1 MSNIYKDIETLPC
14 LDPAFLAALRASAD
28 EQMRAEIDAIAH
40 PANLK
45 DPIKIEEWNFM
56 VRPTKESAFRDAAEA
71 RVDEEH
77 RKTSFDGA
85 LGHICVIAAAIDDE
99 DPIAFYNPHES
110 ADIAEAGILR
120 EYFAWI
126 ADNYNPAIN
135 RKLRFVGHNIT
146 GFDLRFMF
154 QRAVVLGV
162 KPPAVIPFHAK
173 PWDDVIFDTMTYFAG
188 VGKSVKLDKLC
199 KALGLPGK
207 SSMDGS
213 KVYDAYLEG
222 RIHDIAAYCR
232 DEDVVQT
239 RQVFKRLQ
247 FLTVPATLQA
257 EAAESDL
264 IPF

>member
-1 MSNIYKDIETLPC
+1 MNIFKDIETLPI
-14 LDPAFLAALRASAD
+14 LDPKFLAELRAASDVEMQA
-28 EQMRAEIDAIAH
+28 AIDAISH
-40 PANLK
+40 PGNLK
-45 DPIKIEEWNFM
+45 DPIKIEEWNLT
-56 VRPTKESAFRDAAEA
+56 VRPQKEADIRAAAETSI
-71 RVDEEH
+71 DETH

-99 DPIAFYNPHES
+99 APIAFYSPDQA
-110 ADIAEAGILR
+110 ADYAEADVLR
-120 EYFAWI
+120 QYFAYLSDHYS
-126 ADNYNPAIN
+126 ASVN
-135 RKLRFVGHNIT
+135 RKPRFVGHNIT

-154 QRAVVLGV
+154 QRAVVLGI
-162 KPPAVIPFHAK
+162 KPPPFIPFHAK

-188 VGKSVKLDKLC
+188 VGKSIKLDKLC

-222 RIHDIAAYCR
+222 RIEDIAIYCR

-239 RQVFKRLQ
+239 RLVYKRLQ
-247 FLTVPATLQA
+247 FLAVPQHIA
-257 EAAESDL
+257 EPVESDL